1 MKGFGSILRDY
12 LKYYKISQSDFADRL
27 GITQKHMNEIINGK
41 TRLST
46 ELIISISL
54 LTDIDANL
62 IYYTEYKKKIYDE
75 LNEKYKD
82 KKEINEIFKK
92 FYLNELVKKNW
103 IKLKDESSYVQK
115 YIDLL
120 EYLNVSSLDI
130 LDKYINN
137 RFVFKK
143 KDDADIN
150 KIYLWIKHCDY
161 MTKDISVPKYNPS
174 NFNDLLNDLKEER
187 VKTFNKNNLINILS
201 KYGIILYIEDA
212 LKGSKIRGCSKVMD
226 ETPTIYLTLYK
237 KEKSS
242 IYFAL
247 YHELMHIKKDYNS
260 LRKKTIINTDEDE
273 IDTLALNEMIDE
285 KTYDLIINN
294 YEDRDKICKNNKI
307 PLSFLYTR
315 LALNG
320 KIKYSSKE
328 YIDHIEMI
336 EE

>member
-1 MKGFGSILRDY
+1 
-12 LKYYKISQSDFADRL
+12 
-27 GITQKHMNEIINGK
+27 
-41 TRLST
+41 
-46 ELIISISL
+46 
-54 LTDIDANL
+54 
-62 IYYTEYKKKIYDE
+62 
-75 LNEKYKD
+75 
-82 KKEINEIFKK
+82 
-92 FYLNELVKKNW
+92 
-103 IKLKDESSYVQK
+103 
-115 YIDLL
+115 
-120 EYLNVSSLDI
+120 
-130 LDKYINN
+130 
-137 RFVFKK
+137 
-143 KDDADIN
+143 
-150 KIYLWIKHCDY
+150 
-161 MTKDISVPKYNPS
+161 
-174 NFNDLLNDLKEER
+174 
-187 VKTFNKNNLINILS
+187 
-201 KYGIILYIEDA
+201 
-212 LKGSKIRGCSKVMD
+212 MD